1 MIGDPESQFQNA
13 LHNVHGWLSTKLNER
28 VAWEYHTPNMYSQPM
43 SKEQALALAA
53 KFDKKLYGLTSAEGI
68 EEYPVEPGKYMVAL
82 DFNRVSREMQ
92 EQAYQKWQMER
103 TAILNENANEFNA
116 FIERIEASK
125 YRPMG
130 EKLSEKISPT
140 DLQKIY
146 DYFLTDTQAWYAT
159 HTPEQQRE
167 IQNHLSNIAA
177 LRPGQAY
184 QIHKRDKSILPRTL
198 TILHHRNGEFKLIVD
213 TKRKLADDTKI
224 PKGREKGG
232 AVKGSGKTAWR
243 VDTADV
249 EYFSLIAK
257 PKSKKELD
265 MLVDEVNISQSL
277 TSDYINENE
286 LGQLYVS
293 GPDSKITVYSLKA
306 NDSLADVLDEGSID
320 FTADD
325 IDQMILDML
334 EAVKTLHDVNL
345 VHQDLKPANL
355 LVYGDPIHGYRIKLT
370 DFGKT
375 QIQNANAWPAG
386 TLGYHSPEMALCYSD
401 PDSGYYE
408 YYQSQAGD
416 YFATKCMDFV
426 SGLPEDYAA
435 PDKANDIWA
444 LGMII
449 YELKHGPRMVP
460 EKIDDLAEI
469 SKDPLTRRLLEPMRE
484 ERITIDDAIILHK
497 QQMTLRSMEKFAP
510 SLPDTNEE
518 KSSRS
523 RMNSLTRSFE
533 MMQASQDITPSSTP
547 TPSGEK
553 EEHLCKPKGR

>member
-1 MIGDPESQFQNA
+1 MIGDPESQFQNS
-13 LHNVHGWLSTKLNER
+13 NQFNE
-28 VAWEYHTPNMYSQPM
+28 
-43 SKEQALALAA
+43 
-53 KFDKKLYGLTSAEGI
+53 
-68 EEYPVEPGKYMVAL
+68 
-82 DFNRVSREMQ
+82 
-92 EQAYQKWQMER
+92 
-103 TAILNENANEFNA
+103 

-125 YRPMG
+125 YRPIG

-146 DYFLTDTQAWYAT
+146 DYFLTNTEEWYTT

-167 IQNHLSNIAA
+167 IQNHLTNIAA

-198 TILHHRNGEFKLIVD
+198 TILHHRDGEFKLIVD

-224 PKGREKGG
+224 PKGNEKRG

-243 VDTADV
+243 IDTGDV
-249 EYFSLIAK
+249 EYFSLIVK

-265 MLVDEVNISQSL
+265 VLIDEVNISQSL
-277 TSDYINENE
+277 ASDYVNENE

-293 GPDSKITVYSLKA
+293 GPDSKIAVYSLKA
-306 NDSLADVLDEGSID
+306 NDSLADVLDGGSIN
-320 FTADD
+320 FTPDD

-334 EAVKTLHDVNL
+334 EGVKTLHDANL

-355 LVYGDPIHGYRIKLT
+355 LVYGDPVHGYRIKLT

-386 TLGYHSPEMALCYSD
+386 TLGYHSPEMAVCYSD
-401 PDSGYYE
+401 PGSGYYE
-408 YYQSQAGD
+408 YYQSEAGD
-416 YFATKCMDFV
+416 FFATKCMDFV
-426 SGLPEDYAA
+426 SGIPEDYAA
-435 PDKANDIWA
+435 PDKANDVWA

-449 YELKHGPRMVP
+449 YELKHGARIVP
-460 EKIDDLAEI
+460 ETIDDLAEI
-469 SKDPLTRRLLEPMRE
+469 AKDPLTKGLLEPMRE
-484 ERITIDDAIILHK
+484 ERITVDDAITLHK
-497 QQMTLRSMEKFAP
+497 QQMALRNPERFFLSISDSK
-510 SLPDTNEE
+510 EE
-518 KSSRS
+518 KPLRS

-533 MMQASQDITPSSTP
+533 MMQASQEVHPSSTA